1 MTGEEVKKLIKAKGF
16 TYRSIA
22 DAIGETPMNL
32 HQLLSSKDVR
42 SGLLERIASA
52 MGENAAYFYGKK
64 PIYSL
69 EEYVKVASQQQEIVY
84 LRDLVTAK
92 DELIESLRE
101 QIKTLKHGR

>member
-1 MTGEEVKKLIKAKGF
+1 MTGEEVKRLIKAKGF

-32 HQLLSSKDVR
+32 HQLLSSKDVK
-42 SGLLERIASA
+42 SGTLERIAVA
-52 MGENAAYFYGKK
+52 MGEDVAYFYGKK

-69 EEYVKVASQQQEIVY
+69 EEYVKVAAQQQEIAY
-84 LRDLVTAK
+84 LRDLVAAK

-101 QIKTLKHGR
+101 QIKSLKNGR